1 MLSYLNADITAE
13 TSGLILHSVNAQGV
27 MGSGVAKAIR
37 NKWPEVY
44 EAYRTHVQ
52 GSAAMGKVQFVS
64 IEDGL
69 YVANL
74 WGQEFFGN
82 DGKVYADPN
91 AIAKGL
97 ATAFEFCDD
106 YNLELKMPKIG
117 GKLGGLNWETQVL
130 PTINRLMIV
139 YPDVKVVIID
149 IEN

>member
-44 EAYRTHVQ
+44 EAYRTHKQ
-52 GSAAMGKVQFVS
+52 GPAAMGKVQFVS
-64 IEDGL
+64 IYDGL
-69 YVANL
+69 YIGNL

-82 DGKVYADPN
+82 DGKVYADPA

-97 ATAFEFCDD
+97 VTAFEFCDD
-106 YNLELKMPKIG
+106 YDLVLKMPKIG
-117 GKLGGLNWETQVL
+117 GKLGGLNWETDVL
-130 PTINRLMIV
+130 TTINRLMIIF
-139 YPDVKVVIID
+139 PTVKVVIID
-149 IEN
+149 IDN